1 MNKPATIT
9 GLHKLMQQNDI
20 KPKKR
25 WGQNFLVDGNILK
38 KIADHANSNQSG
50 YVVEIG
56 PGLGALTQELAIN
69 NIGVL
74 AIDIDKSLEPVLK
87 QVLCSYE
94 NVKLLFQDIL
104 VTDIESELKR
114 AFKLNEVPPYIVCA
128 NIPYNITTPIIFKL
142 LEKCTHLQAAILMM
156 QKEVAGRILAAPG
169 GKDYG
174 LLTLTVAYHAKA
186 KFLMNVSP
194 TCFYP
199 RPEVESTV
207 IMITPL
213 ANKRVQVSQ
222 ADQFIKLMK
231 VSFQKRRKTM
241 LNIVTSF
248 FGCEKTYAESL
259 FKQVNILS
267 VRRPETLTI
276 EEFACLANAFNSGI
290 ENI

>member
-1 MNKPATIT
+1 MNKLATIS
-9 GLHKLMQQNDI
+9 GLHKLMQQNGI

-25 WGQNFLVDGNILK
+25 WGQNFLIDGNILK
-38 KIADHANSNQSG
+38 KIADNANSNQNG

-56 PGLGALTQELAIN
+56 PGFGALTQELATN
-69 NIGVL
+69 NKGVL

-87 QVLCSYE
+87 QVLSSYD
-94 NVKLLFQDIL
+94 NVQLLFQDIL
-104 VTDIESELKR
+104 ATDIECELKR
-114 AFKLNEVPPYIVCA
+114 AFNLNEVPPYIVCA

-142 LEKCTHLQAAILMM
+142 LEKCPHLQSAVLMM

-174 LLTLTVAYHAKA
+174 LLTLTVAYHAKVN
-186 KFLMNVSP
+186 FLMNVSP

-213 ANKRVQVSQ
+213 ANKRVQVNQ

-248 FGCEKTYAESL
+248 FACDKKYAESL
-259 FKQVNILS
+259 FEQVNIQS
-267 VRRPETLTI
+267 ARRPETLTI
-276 EEFACLANAFNSGI
+276 EEFACLADAFNMGI
-290 ENI
+290 